1 MEPPS
6 PNTPALPYVMASE
19 TITPTNAA
27 PEIPS
32 DAAPAPETNH
42 ATGAEERGKSGK
54 GGDAPLSPLFPGP
67 AAPTVPLVGSDIL
80 TPAPGHNVMLA
91 ALRDQGLYQE
101 ALGAGEHR
109 LRCPWA
115 NEHAEGEA
123 EDAHYREADEYLPW
137 GHFAC
142 AHTHAAPKDVHH
154 LLEKL
159 SLNPKDARQKPVI
172 RNEAGE
178 LNRVLLASEI
188 VLSQRPGYFA
198 SHGSLVKLRPQ
209 IETGAVVIEPATEH
223 LLARELTAAA
233 DWERYDGRAKAYVR
247 CDAPMRVTQQLVRGY
262 QPKLLPTL
270 KGISYQ
276 PYFAP
281 DGKLVATA
289 GYNPATGIYGQFD
302 PAAFDVPEPTR
313 EAGENAI
320 TQLNALLREFEFNAD
335 HDRSAVLA
343 AMLTATVRPIL
354 PLAPA
359 FNITASTPGTGK
371 SYLIDVIRRFVGP
384 GVMVNM
390 SYPLTAE
397 EATKAIPAA
406 LAQKPSV
413 LLFDDMQTD
422 WLPHGVIN
430 KMMTS
435 EALSER
441 VLGSNRMMTVST
453 NTLVLGTGNNVAPV
467 RDMGRRVL
475 TIRLTSQSANPAM
488 RSFKGNPVGAMTKLR
503 EHFVSCAL
511 TSIRAYLAA
520 GAPVA
525 AVPNIVSFDAWSHFC
540 RQPLIWLGQ
549 PDPAQSLFEQLQSDP
564 DDRALAEFLSAWIDL
579 WGTKPVAVRKVADVA
594 EARSDSELTETL
606 FELPVIERGHVNRNK
621 LGWYLKKNA
630 GRIVG
635 GHRID
640 PAPLAERRG
649 WSVTR
654 VAQAA

>member
-6 PNTPALPYVMASE
+6 PNTPALPEIIASE
-19 TITPTNAA
+19 ASMPPSAA
-27 PEIPS
+27 PEIPLPIS
-32 DAAPAPETNH
+32 PAPETTFAN
-42 ATGAEERGKSGK
+42 GAEERGKSGK
-54 GGDAPLSPLFPGP
+54 GGEAPLSPLFLGP
-67 AAPTVPLVGSDIL
+67 AAQTVPHVGSDIL
-80 TPAPGHNVMLA
+80 TPAPGQNVIVGA
-91 ALRDQGLYQE
+91 IRDQGLYQN
-101 ALGAGEHR
+101 AMGAGVHR

-115 NEHAEGEA
+115 NEHAEGEGD
-123 EDAHYREADEYLPW
+123 DARYREADEDLPW
-137 GHFAC
+137 GHFTC
-142 AHTHAAPKDVHH
+142 DHTHQLKKDAHH

-159 SLNPKDARQKPVI
+159 NLRPKDARQKPII

-188 VLSQRPGYFA
+188 VLSQRPGFFA
-198 SHGSLVKLRPQ
+198 SNDSLVKLRHQ
-209 IETGAVVIEPATEH
+209 LETGAVVIEPATEH

-233 DWERYDGRAKAYVR
+233 DWERYDGRAKTYVR
-247 CDAPMRVTQQLVRGY
+247 CDAPVRVTQQLVKGY
-262 QPKLLPTL
+262 QPKILPVL

-281 DGKLVATA
+281 NDKLVMTA
-289 GYNPATGIYGQFD
+289 GYNLATGIYGQFD
-302 PAAFDVPEPTR
+302 PSAFDNPAPTFAAA
-313 EAGENAI
+313 ETAME
-320 TQLNALLREFEFNAD
+320 QLKALLHEFEFNAD
-335 HDRSAVLA
+335 HDRSAVLSA
-343 AMLTATVRPIL
+343 ILTATVRPVL

-359 FNITASTPGTGK
+359 FNVTASTPGTGK

-384 GVMVNM
+384 GLTVSM
-390 SYPLTAE
+390 SYPLTAD

-406 LAQKPSV
+406 LVQKPSV

-430 KMMTS
+430 KMITA

-467 RDMGRRVL
+467 RDMGRRVV
-475 TIRLTSQSANPAM
+475 TIRLTCKAANPAM
-488 RSFKGNPVGAMTKLR
+488 RAFKGNPVGAMIKMR

-511 TSIRAYLAA
+511 TIVRSYLAA
-520 GAPVA
+520 GAPVVA
-525 AVPNIVSFDAWSHFC
+525 APNIVTFGAWSHLC
-540 RQPLIWLGQ
+540 RQPLLWLGQ

-564 DDRALAEFLSAWIDL
+564 DDRALAEFLSAWVEH
-579 WGTKPVAVRKVADVA
+579 WGTKPIAVRKVVDVV
-594 EARSDSELTETL
+594 EARSDSELTESL

-654 VAQAA
+654 VADAA